1 MKKHI
6 VVGALV
12 LAVVLVAL
20 PFGNSTLPWSPASA
34 FAQTAPKFESATVK
48 HAATGAP
55 HNRVM
60 PAGPDRLSIPSMN
73 ITWLIYTAYQEGMGT
88 AWNVT
93 GVPGP
98 LDLTFYAIEGKAA
111 QPSTQLELR
120 LMLRALLAERFGLKV
135 RLEDKEVDGHNLVLD
150 RSDGKLGPNVKE
162 WDGTCRNAAP
172 TTDDDPHVPRCASGY
187 FGPGLV
193 VEGGTM
199 YSAADLLSLPPSW
212 AALGKV
218 VIEDHTG
225 LTGRYTMRLEFPFP
239 AWGQVVRSEHPETTA
254 QPLLDAVREQWGL
267 RIVKGRGVL
276 HVINVESVGKP
287 TED

>member
-12 LAVVLVAL
+12 LAVVLPAL
-20 PFGNSTLPWSPASA
+20 PLGRSVAPWSSA
-34 FAQTAPKFESATVK
+34 PVFAQTPPKFESATIK
-48 HAATGAP
+48 PAAPDAVR
-55 HNRVM
+55 NRVM
-60 PAGPDRLSIPSMN
+60 PASPDRLSIPSMN
-73 ITWLIYTAYQEGMGT
+73 LTWLIYTAYQEGLGT

-93 GVPGP
+93 GVPGS
-98 LDLTFYAIEGKAA
+98 LNATYYAIEGKAA

-135 RLEDKEVDGHNLVLD
+135 RLEDNDVEMSNLVLD

-162 WDGTCRNAAP
+162 WDGTCRNAVP
-172 TTDDDPHVPRCASGY
+172 TTDDDPHVPRCSSGY
-187 FGPGLV
+187 FGRGLW

-212 AALGKV
+212 GSLGKV

-225 LTGRYTMRLEFPFP
+225 LSGRYTMFLEFPFP
-239 AWGQVVRSEHPETTA
+239 AWNQVVRSAHPETTA
-254 QPLLDAVREQWGL
+254 PPLLDAVREQWGL
-267 RIVKGRGVL
+267 RIVKGRGVI
-276 HVINVESVGKP
+276 HVINVESVAQP
-287 TED
+287 TE

>member
-1 MKKHI
+1 MKTHI
-6 VVGALV
+6 VVGAFV
-12 LAVVLVAL
+12 LAVVLPAL
-20 PFGNSTLPWSPASA
+20 PLGRSVVPWSSA
-34 FAQTAPKFESATVK
+34 PVFAETAPKFESATVK

-60 PAGPDRLSIPSMN
+60 PASPDRLSIPSMN
-73 ITWLIYTAYQEGMGT
+73 ITWLIYTAYQEGLGT
-88 AWNVT
+88 GWNVT
-93 GVPGP
+93 GVPGR
-98 LDLTFYAIEGKAA
+98 LDLTYYAIEGKAA

-162 WDGTCRNAAP
+162 WDGTCRNGAP
-172 TTDDDPHVPRCASGY
+172 PTDDDPHVPRCLSGY
-187 FGPGLV
+187 FGPGLI

-212 AALGKV
+212 GSLGKI

-225 LTGRYTMRLEFPFP
+225 LSGRYTMRLEFPFP
-239 AWGQVVRSEHPETTA
+239 AWSQVVRSEHPETTA
-254 QPLLDAVREQWGL
+254 PPLLDALREQWGL

-276 HVINVESVGKP
+276 HVIDVESVRPP
-287 TED
+287 TE